1 MATKQTFNYPFNI
14 TNADNYGQALKDID
28 NKINTLKKRVSY
40 FDAFH
45 ISDSVVEEKNLD
57 AQLSSLPVNQALV
70 INTSPFIK
78 QSVVYSPGDIL
89 LKMSNGEIVHIPSQ
103 TGGVYYPRAI
113 IPQYSDSSKTT
124 ISGYTVEYSYSGS
137 SPIDGSESNVDW
149 EAKKDTEE
157 GAVAEFSETIRFENL
172 EKIDT
177 GYIYGVWKTYDN
189 KDSKTF
195 TFTAYQSSVSEN
207 AIAWY
212 VRPVVQFFLCKD
224 EDNTPNEQI
233 FIDYQ
238 LTLNET
244 ASTWTVTVSERLKNL
259 WIKVK

>member
-1 MATKQTFNYPFNI
+1 MATKQTFNYPFDI
-14 TNADNYGQALKDID
+14 ATADNYGQALKGIND
-28 NKINTLKKRVSY
+28 KINTLKKRVSY

-45 ISDSVVEEKNLD
+45 ISDSVVDEKNLE
-57 AQLSSLPVNQALV
+57 AQLSSLPINQALV

-103 TGGVYYPRAI
+103 TGGVYYPRSV
-113 IPQYSDSSKTT
+113 IPQYSDSSKTA

-137 SPIDGSESNVDW
+137 SPVDGSESVVDW
-149 EAKKDTEE
+149 ETEKDTEK
-157 GAVAEFSETIRFENL
+157 GAVAEFASTIKFEKL
-172 EKIDT
+172 EKINT
-177 GYIYGVWKTYDN
+177 GYIYGVWKTYDDGE
-189 KDSKTF
+189 DSKTF
-195 TFTAYQSSVSEN
+195 TFTAYKSS
-207 AIAWY
+207 IKDMTDWY

-238 LTLNET
+238 LTLNEA
-244 ASTWTVTVSERLKNL
+244 ASTWTVTVAERLANL